1 MRNLAGYT
9 SEHSAYH
16 HGEKS
21 LVEAIVG
28 MAQEY
33 VGSNNINELLPLGQ
47 FGTRLQG
54 GKDHASE
61 RYIFTMLNPITKY
74 IYKEADLP
82 VLNYLDDDGTP
93 CAARLL
99 CTYYTNGIGERW
111 KRNWNGF

>member
-1 MRNLAGYT
+1 MKVAQFSGYV

-21 LVEAIVG
+21 LVEAIVN

-82 VLNYLDDDGTP
+82 VLNYLG
-93 CAARLL
+93 
-99 CTYYTNGIGERW
+99 
-111 KRNWNGF
+111 